1 MAGSSAQVA
10 YMPLA
15 EVAGLVAKRGLSP
28 VELTQAMLERIAALD
43 ARLHAYYTV
52 FATEVLAAA
61 QAAEA
66 QIRSGTYL
74 GPLHGIPIAVKDIYA
89 SGPTT
94 AQRLCRPAGLHR
106 RAETQT
112 GWWGAAGKARHL

>member
-10 YMPLA
+10 YMSLA
-15 EVAGLVAKRGLSP
+15 AVAGLIAKRELSP
-28 VELTQAMLERIAALD
+28 VELTQATLERIAALD
-43 ARLHAYYTV
+43 ATLHAYYTV
-52 FATEVLAAA
+52 FATEALAAA

-66 QIRSGTYL
+66 QIRRGTYL

-94 AQRLCRPAGLHR
+94 TGGSKLRKDYVAQQDCTA
-106 RAETQT
+106 
-112 GWWGAAGKARHL
+112 